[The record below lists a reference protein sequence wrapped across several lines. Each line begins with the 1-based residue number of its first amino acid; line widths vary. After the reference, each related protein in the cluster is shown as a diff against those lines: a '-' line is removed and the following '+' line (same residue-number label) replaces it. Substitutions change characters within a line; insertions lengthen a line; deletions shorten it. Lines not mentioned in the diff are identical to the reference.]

1 MAMTAPEKGTKG
13 ISAFLV
19 DATAPGVRIGAPEDK
34 MGLRASKTAMVFLDD
49 VEVPADRIL
58 GAEGQGFAIAMRT
71 LDHSRIG
78 IAAQAVG
85 IARAC
90 FEEAAAYSATRETFG
105 KKLKEHQAVAF
116 QLADVWTQ
124 IEAAKLLT
132 YRAAWLSEQPKARYT
147 AESSAA
153 KLFASETANAVA
165 ARAVQIFGGYGF
177 SKEYAVER
185 LYRDVRVTT
194 IYEGTSEIQR
204 MVIAKNV
211 LA

>member
-1 MAMTAPEKGTKG
+1 
-13 ISAFLV
+13 AFLV
-19 DATAPGVRIGAPEDK
+19 DADSPGFRVGAQEDK
-34 MGLRASKTAMVFLDD
+34 MGLRASKTAMVYLED
-49 VEVPADRIL
+49 VEVPVERRL
-58 GAEGQGFAIAMRT
+58 GGEGDGFGIAMKT

-90 FEEAAAYSATRETFG
+90 FEEARSYGRSRETFG
-105 KKLKEHQAVAF
+105 KRLVDHQAVAF
-116 QLADVWTQ
+116 RLADLWTE

-132 YRAAWLSEQPKARYT
+132 YRAAWLSEQPGAKYS

-165 ARAVQIFGGYGF
+165 ARAVQVFGGYGF
-177 SKEYAVER
+177 SKEYTVER
-185 LYRDVRVTT
+185 LYRDARVTT

-211 LA
+211 LRD